1 MRTYGQ
7 YCPIAR
13 ASEVLAERWT
23 PIILRNLNLGC
34 RTFTEIAAGAP
45 GLSRALLSKR
55 LKELELA
62 GLVEISPK
70 PNSHGSVYQP
80 THAGRD
86 LGSVFGAM
94 ASWAEKW
101 LEVSAH
107 HADPDYVLWSWCFM
121 FLRRDRLPHRRVL
134 VRFEFKDQPAS
145 KRRLWILID
154 AGEAEV
160 CRTDPGFDE
169 DIIVYVDQAL
179 TFARWHLGLVTWGE
193 ALRSGHLRVTGN
205 RDLARALPT
214 WNAGP
219 EVHAHDRLEA
229 SRTSGRSTNWN
240 RPESLAMDGP

>member
-80 THAGRD
+80 T
-86 LGSVFGAM
+86 
-94 ASWAEKW
+94 
-101 LEVSAH
+101 
-107 HADPDYVLWSWCFM
+107 
-121 FLRRDRLPHRRVL
+121 
-134 VRFEFKDQPAS
+134 
-145 KRRLWILID
+145 
-154 AGEAEV
+154 
-160 CRTDPGFDE
+160 CRTGSGKRLRG
-169 DIIVYVDQAL
+169 YGQ
-179 TFARWHLGLVTWGE
+179 LG
-193 ALRSGHLRVTGN
+193 
-205 RDLARALPT
+205 
-214 WNAGP
+214 
-219 EVHAHDRLEA
+219 
-229 SRTSGRSTNWN
+229 
-240 RPESLAMDGP
+240 